1 MIMRAALCCP
11 HFFAQKVLTNEAEYS
26 KIQTLQSSAVGS
38 KNQVLMLEYS
48 LV

>member
-26 KIQTLQSSAVGS
+26 KMQSVAIKRCRFKKSSADA
-38 KNQVLMLEYS
+38 
-48 LV
+48 